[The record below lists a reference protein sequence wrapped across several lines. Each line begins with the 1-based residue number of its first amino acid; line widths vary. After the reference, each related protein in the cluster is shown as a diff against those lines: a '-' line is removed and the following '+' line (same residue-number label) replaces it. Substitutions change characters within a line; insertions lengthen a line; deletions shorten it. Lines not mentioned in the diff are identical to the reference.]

1 MEVSIRELR
10 NHLSAYLRRVARGE
24 ALTVTDRKRPV
35 ALLIPSGPAGE
46 GAGTKTDAERVLALP
61 WVQGEAQ
68 RPRGL
73 ARGVSLTPG
82 DRLASDVIAEERG

>member
-35 ALLIPSGPAGE
+35 ALLIPSGAATGLS
-46 GAGTKTDAERVLALP
+46 ASTALTC
-61 WVQGEAQ
+61 
-68 RPRGL
+68 R
-73 ARGVSLTPG
+73 SLS
-82 DRLASDVIAEERG
+82 LE

>member
-1 MEVSIRELR
+1 MEVSIRDLR

-35 ALLIPSGPAGE
+35 ALLIPSGPATE
-46 GAGTKTDAERVLALP
+46 GAEAEVERVLSLP
-61 WVQGEAQ
+61 WVSGGEG

-73 ARGVSLTPG
+73 ARAARLGPG
-82 DRLASDVIAEERG
+82 DLSASDVVAEGRG